1 MQRIIQNTFS
11 ITAYLGS
18 NTYINTLV
26 VDNGKLHQFYNKDG
40 NDGAGSVSPDWET
53 SINEQPEFHFEC
65 RTTDGTVQ
73 PIELNENLKLYY
85 NEVVIP
91 FNTQTKLSIGTFEGM
106 FKYED
111 RGGKRYYTICK
122 NVATASNID
131 NDTLRIEGQILTKG
145 NNLETVST
153 PTATIHVIPITS
165 GGSAYFMEIDAPAIQ
180 KDAKST
186 KIKAMLYK
194 SDGNGEIDS
203 VGSWSWKRLDGDTY
217 HEVGTEQTLTVPAT
231 DVMGFEHYTCTATI
245 GGVTII
251 GACSVFDYNDGIF
264 IGVEITGIGNPQS
277 MRSAETATI
286 KATVMDSSGSV
297 IDPSKYT
304 GTLTFTLLDKSGK
317 FKKSLTTNPIE
328 LTHSEIVSTY
338 GGTVTGYVT
347 LEQKKE

>member
-26 VDNGKLHQFYNKDG
+26 VDSGKLHQFYDKDNG
-40 NDGAGSVSPDWET
+40 GKCSPDWT
-53 SINEQPEFHFEC
+53 VASNQPKFHFEC
-65 RTTDGTVQ
+65 RTTDGTLQ
-73 PIELNENLKLYY
+73 TIELNENLKLYY
-85 NEVVIP
+85 N
-91 FNTQTKLSIGTFEGM
+91 GTAVTFSRNVSTGTLLEGM

-111 RGGKRYYTICK
+111 IGGVRYYTICK
-122 NVATASNID
+122 NVAGVSNID
-131 NDTLRIEGQILTKG
+131 NDTLRIEGQILTEG

-165 GGSAYFMEIDAPAIQ
+165 GGSAYFMEINAPAIQ
-180 KDAKST
+180 NGAEST

-194 SDGNGEIDS
+194 SDGNGEITS
-203 VGSWSWKRLDGDTY
+203 GVSWSWKRLDGDTY
-217 HEVGTEQTLTVPAT
+217 TQVGTGQTLTVPAA

-264 IGVEITGIGNPQS
+264 IGIEITGIGNPQS
-277 MRSAETATI
+277 MRSAETAKI
-286 KATVMDSSGSV
+286 KATVMDSNGSE

-304 GTLTFTLLDKSGK
+304 GTLTFTLLDKSGT
-317 FKKSLTTNPIE
+317 FKKSLTTNPIS

-347 LEQKKE
+347 LEQKK

>member
-11 ITAYLGS
+11 ITAYIGS

-26 VDNGKLHQFYNKDG
+26 VDNGKLHQFYDKDG
-40 NDGAGSVSPDWET
+40 NGGAGSASPDWT
-53 SINEQPEFHFEC
+53 VASNQPKFHFEC

-73 PIELNENLKLYY
+73 TIQKNENLKLYY
-85 NEVVIP
+85 NETVVP
-91 FNTQTKLSIGTFEGM
+91 FDTRTGLSTGTFEGM

-111 RGGKRYYTICK
+111 IGDVRYYTICK
-122 NVATASNID
+122 NVAGVSNMD

-153 PTATIHVIPITS
+153 PMTTIHVIPITS

-180 KDAKST
+180 KGAKST

-203 VGSWSWKRLDGDTY
+203 VDSWSWKRLDGDTY
-217 HEVGTEQTLTVPAT
+217 HEVGTEQTLTVPDT

-264 IGVEITGIGNPQS
+264 IGIEITGIGNPQS

-286 KATVMDSSGSV
+286 KATVMDSDGRE
-297 IDPSKYT
+297 IDPSKYE
-304 GTLTFTLLDKSGK
+304 GKSLRFTLLDKSGK
-317 FKKSLTTNPIE
+317 HKTTLDTNPIS
-328 LTHSEIVSTY
+328 LTHSDIVNTY

>member
-26 VDNGKLHQFYNKDG
+26 VDKGKLHQFYDKDG
-40 NDGAGSVSPDWET
+40 NDGAGSVSPNWET
-53 SINEQPEFHFEC
+53 SINEQPRFHFEC
-65 RTTDGTVQ
+65 RTTDGTKQ
-73 PIELNENLKLYY
+73 TIQKNENLKLYY
-85 NEVVIP
+85 NETAI
-91 FNTQTKLSIGTFEGM
+91 TFSGGVSTSEPYAGM

-111 RGGKRYYTICK
+111 INGVRYYTICK
-122 NVATASNID
+122 NVAGVSNLD
-131 NDTLRIEGQILTKG
+131 NDTLRIEGQILTEG

-153 PTATIHVIPITS
+153 PMATIHVIPVAS

-180 KDAKST
+180 NGADST

-194 SDGNGEIDS
+194 SDGKDEITS
-203 VGSWSWKRLDGDTY
+203 GVSWSWKRLDGDTY
-217 HEVGTEQTLTVPAT
+217 TQVGTAQTLTVPAT
-231 DVMGFEHYTCTATI
+231 DVTGFEHYTCTATI

-264 IGVEITGIGNPQS
+264 IGIEITGIGNPQS

-286 KATVMDSSGSV
+286 KATVMDSSGRE

-338 GGTVTGYVT
+338 GGTVNGYVT
-347 LEQKKE
+347 LENK

>member
-26 VDNGKLHQFYNKDG
+26 VDSGKLHQFYDKNG
-40 NDGAGSVSPDWET
+40 NNGAGSASPDWET
-53 SINEQPEFHFEC
+53 SINEQPKFHFEC
-65 RTTDGTVQ
+65 RTTDGTLQ

-85 NEVVIP
+85 NGTVVT
-91 FNTQTKLSIGTFEGM
+91 FKGNVSDGTLLAGM

-111 RGGKRYYTICK
+111 IGGKRYYTICK
-122 NVATASNID
+122 NVAGVSNMD

-194 SDGNGEIDS
+194 SDGNGEITS
-203 VGSWSWKRLDGDTY
+203 GVSWIWKRLDGDTY
-217 HEVGTEQTLTVPAT
+217 TQVGTAQTLTVPAT

-264 IGVEITGIGNPQS
+264 IGIEITGIGNPQS

-304 GTLTFTLLDKSGK
+304 GTLTFTLLDKSGT

>member
-26 VDNGKLHQFYNKDG
+26 VDDGKLHQFYDKDG
-40 NDGAGSVSPDWET
+40 NGGAGSASPDWT
-53 SINEQPEFHFEC
+53 VASNQPKFHFEC

-73 PIELNENLKLYY
+73 TIQKNENLKLYY

-91 FNTQTKLSIGTFEGM
+91 FDAQTKLSIGTFEGM

-111 RGGKRYYTICK
+111 REGKRYYTICK
-122 NVATASNID
+122 NVAGVSNMD
-131 NDTLRIEGQILTKG
+131 NDTLRIEGQILTEG

-153 PTATIHVIPITS
+153 PMATIHVIPITG

-180 KDAKST
+180 KGADST

-203 VGSWSWKRLDGDTY
+203 VESWSWKRLDGDIY
-217 HEVGTEQTLTVPAT
+217 KEVGTAQTLTVPAA

-264 IGVEITGIGNPQS
+264 IGIEITGIGNPQS

-286 KATVMDSSGSV
+286 KATVMDSDGRE
-297 IDPSKYT
+297 IDPSKYE
-304 GTLTFTLLDKSGK
+304 GKSLRFTLLDKSGK
-317 FKKSLTTNPIE
+317 HKTTLDTNPIS
-328 LTHSEIVSTY
+328 LTHSDIVNTY

-347 LEQKKE
+347 LENK

>member
-26 VDNGKLHQFYNKDG
+26 VDSGKLHQFYDKDNG
-40 NDGAGSVSPDWET
+40 GKCSPDWT
-53 SINEQPEFHFEC
+53 VASNQPKFHFEC
-65 RTTDGTVQ
+65 RTTDGTLQ
-73 PIELNENLKLYY
+73 TIELNENLKLYY
-85 NEVVIP
+85 N
-91 FNTQTKLSIGTFEGM
+91 GTAVTFSRNVSTGTLLEGM

-111 RGGKRYYTICK
+111 IGGVRYYTICK
-122 NVATASNID
+122 NVAGVSNID
-131 NDTLRIEGQILTKG
+131 NDTLRIEGQILTEG

-165 GGSAYFMEIDAPAIQ
+165 GGSAYFMEINAPAIQ
-180 KDAKST
+180 NGAEST

-194 SDGNGEIDS
+194 SDGNGEITS
-203 VGSWSWKRLDGDTY
+203 GVSWSWKRLDGDTY
-217 HEVGTEQTLTVPAT
+217 TQVGTGQTLTVPAA

-264 IGVEITGIGNPQS
+264 IGIEITGIGNPQS

-286 KATVMDSSGSV
+286 KATVMDSSGRE

-304 GTLTFTLLDKSGK
+304 GTLTFTLLDKSGT

>member
-26 VDNGKLHQFYNKDG
+26 VDSGKLHQFYDKDNG
-40 NDGAGSVSPDWET
+40 GKCSPDWT
-53 SINEQPEFHFEC
+53 VASNQPKFHFEC
-65 RTTDGTVQ
+65 RTTDGTLQ
-73 PIELNENLKLYY
+73 TIELNENLKLYY
-85 NEVVIP
+85 N
-91 FNTQTKLSIGTFEGM
+91 GTAVTFSRNVSTGTLLEGM

-111 RGGKRYYTICK
+111 IGNVRYYTICK
-122 NVATASNID
+122 NVAGVSNID
-131 NDTLRIEGQILTKG
+131 NDTLRIEGQILTEG

-165 GGSAYFMEIDAPAIQ
+165 GGSAYFMEINAPAIQ
-180 KDAKST
+180 NGAEST

-194 SDGNGEIDS
+194 SDGNGEITS
-203 VGSWSWKRLDGDTY
+203 GVSWSWKRLDGDTY
-217 HEVGTEQTLTVPAT
+217 TQVGTGQTLTVPAA

-264 IGVEITGIGNPQS
+264 IGIEITGIGNPQS
-277 MRSAETATI
+277 MRSAETAKI
-286 KATVMDSSGSV
+286 KATVMDSNGSE

-304 GTLTFTLLDKSGK
+304 GTLTFTLLDKSGT
-317 FKKSLTTNPIE
+317 FKKSLTTNPIS

-347 LEQKKE
+347 LEQKK

>member
-26 VDNGKLHQFYNKDG
+26 VDSGKLHQFYDKDNG
-40 NDGAGSVSPDWET
+40 GKCSPDWT
-53 SINEQPEFHFEC
+53 VASNQPKFHFEC
-65 RTTDGTVQ
+65 RTTDGTLQ
-73 PIELNENLKLYY
+73 PIEINENLKLYY
-85 NEVVIP
+85 NETAIT
-91 FNTQTKLSIGTFEGM
+91 FSGNLSTGTFAGM

-111 RGGKRYYTICK
+111 KDGVRYYTICK
-122 NVATASNID
+122 NVATAGNID
-131 NDTLRIEGQILTKG
+131 NDTLRIEGQILTEG

-153 PTATIHVIPITS
+153 PMATIHVIPVAS

-180 KDAKST
+180 NGADST

-194 SDGNGEIDS
+194 SDGNGEITS
-203 VGSWSWKRLDGDTY
+203 GVSWSWKRLDGDTY
-217 HEVGTEQTLTVPAT
+217 TQVGTAQTLTVPAT
-231 DVMGFEHYTCTATI
+231 DVTGFEHYTCTATI

-286 KATVMDSSGSV
+286 KATVMDSNGSE

-304 GTLTFTLLDKSGK
+304 GTLTFTLLDKGGV
-317 FKKSLTTNPIE
+317 KKNTLKTNPIS
-328 LTHSEIVSTY
+328 LSHSEIVSTY
-338 GGTVTGYVT
+338 GGTVNGYVT
-347 LEQKKE
+347 LENK

>member
-26 VDNGKLHQFYNKDG
+26 VDNGKLHQFYDKDG
-40 NDGAGSVSPDWET
+40 NNGAGSVSPDWT
-53 SINEQPEFHFEC
+53 VASNQPKFHFEC
-65 RTTDGTVQ
+65 RTTDGTLQ

-85 NEVVIP
+85 N
-91 FNTQTKLSIGTFEGM
+91 GTAVTFKGNVSDGTLLAGM

-111 RGGKRYYTICK
+111 IGGVRYYTICK
-122 NVATASNID
+122 NIATASNID

-180 KDAKST
+180 KGAKFT

-194 SDGNGEIDS
+194 SDGNGEITS
-203 VGSWSWKRLDGDTY
+203 GVSWSWKRLDGDTY
-217 HEVGTEQTLTVPAT
+217 HEVGTEQTLTVPGT
-231 DVMGFEHYTCTATI
+231 DVMGFEHYACTATI

-264 IGVEITGIGNPQS
+264 IGIEITGIGNPQS

-286 KATVMDSSGSV
+286 KATVMDSSGNE
-297 IDPSKYT
+297 IDSSKYD
-304 GTLTFTLLDKSGK
+304 GDLTFTLLDKSGT
-317 FKKSLTTNPIE
+317 FKTSLTTNQIS

-347 LEQKKE
+347 LEKK

>member
-26 VDNGKLHQFYNKDG
+26 VDKGKLHQFYDKDG
-40 NDGAGSVSPDWET
+40 NDGAGTVSPDWT
-53 SINEQPEFHFEC
+53 VVSNQPEFHFEC
-65 RTTDGTVQ
+65 RTTDGTLID
-73 PIELNENLKLYY
+73 IEKNENLKLYY

-91 FNTQTKLSIGTFEGM
+91 FNAQTKLSIGTFEGM

-122 NVATASNID
+122 NVAGVSNMD
-131 NDTLRIEGQILTKG
+131 NDTLRIEGQILTEG

-153 PTATIHVIPITS
+153 PTVTIHVIPITS

-180 KDAKST
+180 NGAEST

-194 SDGNGEIDS
+194 SDGNGEITS
-203 VGSWSWKRLDGDTY
+203 GVSWSWKRLDGDTY
-217 HEVGTEQTLTVPAT
+217 TQVGTGQTLTVKAA

-264 IGVEITGIGNPQS
+264 IGIEITGIGNPQS

-286 KATVMDSSGSV
+286 KATVMDSSGSE

-317 FKKSLTTNPIE
+317 YKATLETNPIQ
-328 LTHSEIVSTY
+328 LTHSQIVSTY

-347 LEQKKE
+347 LEQKKK

>member
-26 VDNGKLHQFYNKDG
+26 VDKGKLHQFYDKDG
-40 NDGAGSVSPDWET
+40 NDGAGTVSPDWT
-53 SINEQPEFHFEC
+53 VASNQPEFHFEC
-65 RTTDGTVQ
+65 RTTDGTLID
-73 PIELNENLKLYY
+73 IEKNENLKLYY

-91 FNTQTKLSIGTFEGM
+91 FNAQTKLSIGTFEGM

-122 NVATASNID
+122 NVAGVSNMD
-131 NDTLRIEGQILTKG
+131 NDTLRIEGQILTEG

-180 KDAKST
+180 SGAEST

-194 SDGNGEIDS
+194 SDGNGEITS
-203 VGSWSWKRLDGDTY
+203 GVSWIWKRLDGDTY
-217 HEVGTEQTLTVPAT
+217 TQVGTGQTLTVKAA

-264 IGVEITGIGNPQS
+264 IGIEITGIGNPQS

-286 KATVMDSSGSV
+286 KATVMDSSGSE

-304 GTLTFTLLDKSGK
+304 GTLTFTLLDKSGT
-317 FKKSLTTNPIE
+317 FKKSLTTNPIS

-347 LEQKKE
+347 LEQKK

>member
-26 VDNGKLHQFYNKDG
+26 VDNGKLHQFYDKDNG
-40 NDGAGSVSPDWET
+40 GKCSPDWT
-53 SINEQPEFHFEC
+53 VASNQPKFHFEC
-65 RTTDGTVQ
+65 RTTDGTLQ

-85 NEVVIP
+85 N
-91 FNTQTKLSIGTFEGM
+91 GTAVTFSGNVSTGTLLAGM

-111 RGGKRYYTICK
+111 IGGVRYYTICK

-131 NDTLRIEGQILTKG
+131 NDSLRIEGQILTEG

-153 PTATIHVIPITS
+153 PMATIHVIPVAS
-165 GGSAYFMEIDAPAIQ
+165 GGSAYFMEINAPAIQ
-180 KDAKST
+180 NGADST

-194 SDGNGEIDS
+194 SDGNGEITS
-203 VGSWSWKRLDGDTY
+203 GVSWSWKRLDGDTY
-217 HEVGTEQTLTVPAT
+217 TQVGTAQTLTVPAT
-231 DVMGFEHYTCTATI
+231 DVTGFEHYTCTATI

-264 IGVEITGIGNPQS
+264 IGIEITGIGNPQS
-277 MRSAETATI
+277 MRSAENATI
-286 KATVMDSSGSV
+286 KATVMDSNGSE

-304 GTLTFTLLDKSGK
+304 GTLTFTLLDKGGV
-317 FKKSLTTNPIE
+317 KKNTLETNPIT

-347 LEQKKE
+347 LEQKK

>member
-26 VDNGKLHQFYNKDG
+26 VDSGKLHQFYDKDNG
-40 NDGAGSVSPDWET
+40 GKCSPDWT
-53 SINEQPEFHFEC
+53 VASNQPKFHFEC
-65 RTTDGTVQ
+65 RTTDGTLQ
-73 PIELNENLKLYY
+73 TIELNENLKLYY
-85 NEVVIP
+85 N
-91 FNTQTKLSIGTFEGM
+91 GTAVTFSRNVSTGTLLEGM

-111 RGGKRYYTICK
+111 IGGVRYYTICK
-122 NVATASNID
+122 NVAGVSNID
-131 NDTLRIEGQILTKG
+131 NDTLRIEGQILTEG

-165 GGSAYFMEIDAPAIQ
+165 GGSAYFMEINAPAIQ
-180 KDAKST
+180 NGAEST
-186 KIKAMLYK
+186 TIKAMLYK
-194 SDGNGEIDS
+194 SDGNGEITS
-203 VGSWSWKRLDGDTY
+203 GVSWSWKRLDGDTY
-217 HEVGTEQTLTVPAT
+217 TQVGTGQTLTVPAA

-264 IGVEITGIGNPQS
+264 IGIEITGIGNPQS
-277 MRSAETATI
+277 MRSAETAKI
-286 KATVMDSSGSV
+286 KATVMDSNGSE

-304 GTLTFTLLDKSGK
+304 GTLTFTLLDKSGT
-317 FKKSLTTNPIE
+317 FKKSLTTNPIS

-347 LEQKKE
+347 LEQKK

>member
-26 VDNGKLHQFYNKDG
+26 VDNGKLHQFYDKDNG
-40 NDGAGSVSPDWET
+40 GKCSPDWT
-53 SINEQPEFHFEC
+53 VASNQPKFHFEC

-73 PIELNENLKLYY
+73 TIQKNENLKLYY
-85 NEVVIP
+85 NETAVTFSGNVS
-91 FNTQTKLSIGTFEGM
+91 TGTLLAGM

-111 RGGKRYYTICK
+111 IGGVRYYTICK
-122 NVATASNID
+122 NVATAGNMD
-131 NDTLRIEGQILTKG
+131 NDTLRIEGQILTEG

-153 PTATIHVIPITS
+153 PTATIHVIPVAS
-165 GGSAYFMEIDAPAIQ
+165 GGSAYFMEINAPAI
-180 KDAKST
+180 KNGAEST
-186 KIKAMLYK
+186 TIKAMLYK
-194 SDGNGEIDS
+194 SDGMGEITS
-203 VGSWSWKRLDGDTY
+203 GVSWNWKRLDGDTY
-217 HEVGTEQTLTVPAT
+217 TQVGTGQTLTVPAA

-264 IGVEITGIGNPQS
+264 IGIEITGIGNPQS
-277 MRSAETATI
+277 MRSAETAKI
-286 KATVMDSSGSV
+286 KATVMDSNGSE

-304 GTLTFTLLDKSGK
+304 GTLQFTLLDKSGK
-317 FKKSLTTNPIE
+317 HKTTLDTNPIS

-347 LEQKKE
+347 LEQKK

>member
-18 NTYINTLV
+18 KTYINTLV
-26 VDNGKLHQFYNKDG
+26 VDNGKLHQFYDKDNG
-40 NDGAGSVSPDWET
+40 GKCSPDWT
-53 SINEQPEFHFEC
+53 VASNQPKFHFEC
-65 RTTDGTVQ
+65 RTTDGTKQ
-73 PIELNENLKLYY
+73 TIQKNENLKLYY
-85 NEVVIP
+85 NETAITFSGNV
-91 FNTQTKLSIGTFEGM
+91 SIGEPYAGM

-111 RGGKRYYTICK
+111 IGDVRYYTICK
-122 NVATASNID
+122 NVAGASNID
-131 NDTLRIEGQILTKG
+131 NDTLRIEGQILTEG

-153 PTATIHVIPITS
+153 PMATIHVIPITS
-165 GGSAYFMEIDAPAIQ
+165 GGSAYFMEIDAPAI
-180 KDAKST
+180 KKGADST

-194 SDGNGEIDS
+194 SDGNGEITS
-203 VGSWSWKRLDGDTY
+203 GVSWSWKRLDGDTY
-217 HEVGTEQTLTVPAT
+217 TQVGTAQTLTVPAT
-231 DVMGFEHYTCTATI
+231 DVTGFEHYTCTATI

-264 IGVEITGIGNPQS
+264 IGIEITGIGNPQS

-286 KATVMDSSGSV
+286 KATVMDSNGSE

-304 GTLTFTLLDKSGK
+304 GTLTFTLLDKSGT

-328 LTHSEIVSTY
+328 LTHSEVVSTY

-347 LEQKKE
+347 LEKK

>member
-26 VDNGKLHQFYNKDG
+26 VDNGKLHQFYDKDNG
-40 NDGAGSVSPDWET
+40 GKCSPDWT
-53 SINEQPEFHFEC
+53 VASNQPKFHFEC
-65 RTTDGTVQ
+65 RTTDGTKQ
-73 PIELNENLKLYY
+73 TIQKNENLKLYY
-85 NEVVIP
+85 NETAI
-91 FNTQTKLSIGTFEGM
+91 TFSGNVSTGEPYAGM

-111 RGGKRYYTICK
+111 IEGVRYYTICK
-122 NVATASNID
+122 NVAGASNID
-131 NDTLRIEGQILTKG
+131 NDTLRIEGQILTEG

-165 GGSAYFMEIDAPAIQ
+165 GGSAYFMEINAPAIQ
-180 KDAKST
+180 NGAEST

-194 SDGNGEIDS
+194 SDGNGEITS
-203 VGSWSWKRLDGDTY
+203 GVSWSWKRLDGDTY
-217 HEVGTEQTLTVPAT
+217 TQVGTGQTLTVPAA

-264 IGVEITGIGNPQS
+264 IGIEITGIGNPQS

-286 KATVMDSSGSV
+286 KATVMDSSGRE

-304 GTLTFTLLDKSGK
+304 GTLTFTLLDKSGT
-317 FKKSLTTNPIE
+317 FKKSLTTNPIS

>member
-26 VDNGKLHQFYNKDG
+26 VDSGKLHQFYDKDNG
-40 NDGAGSVSPDWET
+40 GKCSPDWT
-53 SINEQPEFHFEC
+53 VASNQPKFHFEC
-65 RTTDGTVQ
+65 RTTDGTLQ
-73 PIELNENLKLYY
+73 TIELNENLKLYY
-85 NEVVIP
+85 N
-91 FNTQTKLSIGTFEGM
+91 GTAVTFSRNVSTGTLLEGM

-111 RGGKRYYTICK
+111 IGGVRYYTICK
-122 NVATASNID
+122 NVAGVSNID
-131 NDTLRIEGQILTKG
+131 NDTLRIEGQILTEG

-194 SDGNGEIDS
+194 SDGNGEITS
-203 VGSWSWKRLDGDTY
+203 GVSWIWKRLDGDTY
-217 HEVGTEQTLTVPAT
+217 HEVGTAQTLTVPAT

-264 IGVEITGIGNPQS
+264 IGIEITGIGNPQS

-286 KATVMDSSGSV
+286 KATVMDSSGRV

-304 GTLTFTLLDKSGK
+304 GTLTFTLLDKSGT

>member
-26 VDNGKLHQFYNKDG
+26 VDNGKLHQFYDKDG
-40 NDGAGSVSPDWET
+40 NNGAGSVSPDWET
-53 SINEQPEFHFEC
+53 SINEQPKFHFEC
-65 RTTDGTVQ
+65 RTTDGTLIDIQ
-73 PIELNENLKLYY
+73 KNENLKLYY
-85 NEVVIP
+85 NETAI
-91 FNTQTKLSIGTFEGM
+91 TFSGNVSAGEPYAGM

-111 RGGKRYYTICK
+111 IGDVRYYTICK
-122 NVATASNID
+122 NVAGVSNMD
-131 NDTLRIEGQILTKG
+131 NDTLRIEGQILTEG

-153 PTATIHVIPITS
+153 PTATIHVIPVAS

-180 KDAKST
+180 NGAKST

-194 SDGNGEIDS
+194 SDGNGEITS
-203 VGSWSWKRLDGDTY
+203 GVSWSWKRLDGNTY
-217 HEVGTEQTLTVPAT
+217 TQVGTGQTLTVKAA

-264 IGVEITGIGNPQS
+264 IGIEITGIGNPQS

-286 KATVMDSSGSV
+286 KATVMDSDGRE

-304 GTLTFTLLDKSGK
+304 GTLTFTLLDKGGV
-317 FKKSLTTNPIE
+317 KKNTLKTNPIS
-328 LTHSEIVSTY
+328 LSHSEIVSTY

-347 LEQKKE
+347 LENKK